1 MAMHERSDHQPSNRT
16 AAGSSVLSHS
26 GYSGEF
32 AFELNNISFKYPD
45 GVLGVEME
53 RLGIRRGCCTILLG
67 ANGSG
72 KSTLLKILDGLLYPQ
87 EGDLRAFGESV
98 TEKRLDEKDFQRRF
112 RSSVGFVFQDADIQC
127 FSPTVRDE
135 LAFAPLQRGMD
146 EKDIDLLVREAL
158 STLRIES
165 IADRYPYRLS
175 GGEKK
180 RVAIASIL
188 TMDPEIYLLDEPTA
202 NLDPATEGILID
214 LLAGFAEKDKTVV
227 VATQDLML
235 ARHIGDRAV
244 ILGPDRRLAAE
255 GEITDLLDRSELL
268 ARSGLAHYH
277 RHPHRKASA
286 HERHSH
292 YTEDDS
298 G

>member
-1 MAMHERSDHQPSNRT
+1 MAMHERSDHQPSDRT
-16 AAGSSVLSHS
+16 AAESSVLSPS

-32 AFELNNISFKYPD
+32 AFELNNIRFNYPD

-87 EGDLRAFGESV
+87 EGNLRAFGESV

-112 RSSVGFVFQDADIQC
+112 RSRVGFVFQDADIQC

-135 LAFAPLQRGMD
+135 LAFAPLQRGMN
-146 EKDIDLLVREAL
+146 ENDIDLLVREAL

-268 ARSGLAHYH
+268 ARAGLAHYH
-277 RHPHRKASA
+277 RHPHRKASS